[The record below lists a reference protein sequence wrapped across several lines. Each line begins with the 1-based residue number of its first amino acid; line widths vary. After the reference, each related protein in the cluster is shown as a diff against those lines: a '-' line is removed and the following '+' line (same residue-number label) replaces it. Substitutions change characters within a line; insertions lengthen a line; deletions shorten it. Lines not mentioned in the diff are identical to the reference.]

1 MSEISIKSEI
11 LRYRVSDRACGFNHI
26 SFEERPIYLA
36 KNRGVK
42 EFKMPKLE
50 GEVIFMN
57 SSAL

>member
-1 MSEISIKSEI
+1 M
-11 LRYRVSDRACGFNHI
+11 SDRACGFNHI